1 MELPDILHNRRAPIA
16 HCGTEADFLSG
27 VTREDIQQTSR
38 ALGKNI
44 VRTPLLPHAAP
55 GNDRSIFL
63 KPENLQPR
71 GSFKVR
77 CSLNA
82 VSNLTPTQL
91 SKGVYTASTGNFA
104 LGLTQAAR
112 ARQADV
118 RVYVTKTASQCKIAA
133 LRELGAK
140 VVAISFEKCG
150 PSSAVKSRWRKTE
163 RSFIRA
169 RVAMSSLA
177 TQPSGRKFL
186 KIYQTWMQFWCLSA
200 AEDWSW
206 ASRWRARVGAL
217 SRMCTHARPK
227 LRRRCVP
234 LWQQAALSRCLSTP
248 IPSSRALGFRLYWN
262 QIGHSSTRWWTA
274 SLYRR
279 STQLPIAFVS

>member
-16 HCGTEADFLSG
+16 PCGTEADFLSG
-27 VTREDIQQTSR
+27 VTREDIRQTSR

-44 VRTPLLPHAAP
+44 VRTPLLPHTAP

-71 GSFKVR
+71 GSFKVHR
-77 CSLNA
+77 SSMRFPTLRPLSYRRDVHGKHWEFRTGLDAGGACTPGRREGLCHENRLAKQNCGASRVGCESRRNQFRKMWAILCGEKPVDENGTFLHPCS
-82 VSNLTPTQL
+82 
-91 SKGVYTASTGNFA
+91 G
-104 LGLTQAAR
+104 R
-112 ARQADV
+112 DV
-118 RVYVTKTASQCKIAA
+118 IA
-133 LRELGAK
+133 
-140 VVAISFEKCG
+140 
-150 PSSAVKSRWRKTE
+150 
-163 RSFIRA
+163 
-169 RVAMSSLA
+169 A

-206 ASRWRARVGAL
+206 ASRWRARVGVL
-217 SRMCTHARPK
+217 SRMCTHAGPK

-262 QIGHSSTRWWTA
+262 QIGPSSTRWWTA